1 MRGYSLLCLGLRLI
15 GSLFVGM
22 IFAYM
27 IGNLFICIAAWIV
40 IACPAFNSLFDG
52 QGFVGLPMLYKTET
66 WHYRCIEAPIF
77 SFFESIVLIWGAF
90 SAICL
95 LGRVFS
101 G

>member
-40 IACPAFNSLFDG
+40 IACPAFNCLFDG
-52 QGFVGLPMLYKTET
+52 QGFVGLPMLYV
-66 WHYRCIEAPIF
+66 Y
-77 SFFESIVLIWGAF
+77 ESTYFL
-90 SAICL
+90 
-95 LGRVFS
+95 
-101 G
+101 